1 LVENNNISRAR
12 FEQLY
17 RKESNA
23 DTKERMLLVLNV
35 VYDKHIPAQITKD
48 LHRSRTWASD
58 WLKRYKE
65 EGIEGL
71 RDRPKSG
78 RPPDIPKVT
87 IYKIKNELLSS
98 KQGWTTKQV
107 YDIIV
112 RESGIHYHHIYIY
125 TLLRRWGFKQK
136 VPRKVHVNTASKEDQ
151 ERFKKEQE
159 RYWILSITNNNN
171 KKKKKKK
178 NSQ

>member
-1 LVENNNISRAR
+1 
-12 FEQLY
+12 
-17 RKESNA
+17 
-23 DTKERMLLVLNV
+23 MLLVLNV
-35 VYDKHIPAQITKD
+35 VYDKHIPAQTAKD

-58 WLKRYKE
+58 WLKRYRE

-78 RPPDIPKVT
+78 RPPDIPEE
-87 IYKIKNELLSS
+87 IAYKIKNQLSSS

-107 YDIIV
+107 YYIII
-112 RESGIHYHHIYIY
+112 RESGVHYHQIYIY

-136 VPRKVHVNTASKEDQ
+136 VPRRVHVNTASNEEK

-159 RYWILSITNNNN
+159 RYWIIS
-171 KKKKKKK
+171 KK

>member
-1 LVENNNISRAR
+1 MIESDNNLSRTR

-17 RKESNA
+17 KRESDA
-23 DTKERMLLVLNV
+23 GVKERMLLVLNV
-35 VYDKHIPAQITKD
+35 VYDKHIPAQVARD

-58 WLKRYKE
+58 WLKRYREE

-71 RDRPKSG
+71 KNRSKSG
-78 RPPDIPKVT
+78 RPPDIPEETV
-87 IYKIKNELLSS
+87 YKIKNKLSSS

-136 VPRKVHVNTASKEDQ
+136 VPRKVHVNTAPKE
-151 ERFKKEQE
+151 EEKEGFKKEQE
-159 RYWILSITNNNN
+159 RYWTIIS
-171 KKKKKKK
+171 KKDL
-178 NSQ
+178 Q

>member
-1 LVENNNISRAR
+1 LIENNNISKTR

-17 RKESNA
+17 RKESNTN
-23 DTKERMLLVLNV
+23 TKKMILLVLNV
-35 VYDKHIPAQITKD
+35 VYDKHIPAQVARD

-58 WLKRYKE
+58 WLKRYRE

-78 RPPDIPKVT
+78 RPPDIPEE
-87 IYKIKNELLSS
+87 IACKIKNQLSSS

-107 YDIIV
+107 YDIII
-112 RESGIHYHHIYIY
+112 RESGVHYHQIYIY

-136 VPRKVHVNTASKEDQ
+136 VPRRVHVNTASNEEK

-159 RYWILSITNNNN
+159 RYWIIST
-171 KKKKKKK
+171 KK